1 MCNGCIG
8 RQRAAL
14 IVANKADLP
23 AADAGIELLQAQI
36 RNLSALHMRD
46 KLWNAPVIAASA
58 LHGTN
63 MLQVSA
69 AMRAAVTHKAR
80 ERIHPRT
87 GASLEFA

>member
-58 LHGTN
+58 LLGTN
-63 MLQVSA
+63 MLEVSA

-80 ERIHPRT
+80 ETIHPRT

>member
-1 MCNGCIG
+1 MCTGCNG

-46 KLWNAPVIAASA
+46 NSRLQLKFLPFQDESFFLTDSMPMITLQKLLPPFENRHF
-58 LHGTN
+58 LQHG
-63 MLQVSA
+63 
-69 AMRAAVTHKAR
+69 
-80 ERIHPRT
+80 
-87 GASLEFA
+87 